1 MNLFYKFK
9 NQIISIALS
18 VASLLAVVVL
28 IIIPAFSSI
37 NSINKEIKQQEEEL
51 ENRLAM
57 GLNAKKIKEDLN
69 EIEAYVGDIDKIFLE
84 KNSELEMITRI
95 EALASESGVEASIRP
110 DFKIQNFSN
119 DAGKLPLSMTISGD
133 YYKIMQFINSLDCQ
147 EYYYNIDNANLS
159 RVARGKDSSVV
170 SLDVSGSLFIKK

>member
-1 MNLFYKFK
+1 MSLLYKFK
-9 NQIISIALS
+9 NQIISIVLS
-18 VASLLAVVVL
+18 LVSLLAVIVL
-28 IIIPAFSSI
+28 IIIPAFRSI

-84 KNSELEMITRI
+84 KESELEMITQL
-95 EALASESGVEASIRP
+95 EALASANGVEASIRP

-133 YYKIMQFINSLDCQ
+133 YPKIMKFINDLDCQ

-159 RVARGKDSSVV
+159 RVARGKDSSIIN
-170 SLDVSGSLFIKK
+170 LDVSGSLFIKK